1 MEKESK
7 SFWKLFCTSTFITCF
22 RTVCSFCLHKFLAV
36 VFGPS
41 TFALVGQFQNFISV
55 GQGVS
60 SLALQNGWVSLSAR
74 YKNDERLAGI
84 WRGGFR
90 LSVFAMFAFMA
101 LAVIFTFLAPLEEMF
116 PGIPRRGI
124 QAAILFALPGI
135 AVSNF
140 VAICLSVLNGLGL
153 YYRYVALAL
162 SVSLLQTLWVVILV
176 YTKSLSLLSV
186 IATQSLLTIAV
197 ALPIASRAG
206 FSLSQLKT
214 KSALHFEN
222 RKIWIP
228 FIAMGLIPMLLTPIS
243 LTFIRQMLHVT
254 QGLEIAGLWQG
265 VSKISDFF
273 NVAVSS
279 ILGIILLPKISES
292 MSEESFKKTFYPL
305 LIRILGISGFAALV
319 LFFLRDEVVYLFL
332 SEKFAAASP
341 LLSFQLLG
349 DFLHAGGWCC
359 GMVLIALRKTKKFLF
374 LEIFFQIFLVLVTW
388 LCLSRF
394 GAYSPVI
401 TYALE
406 NFLYFIVAF
415 IFVRKISWK
424 NL

>member
-41 TFALVGQFQNFISV
+41 TFALVGQFQNFISI

-153 YYRYVALAL
+153 YYRYAVLAL

-206 FSLSQLKT
+206 FSLSQLT
-214 KSALHFEN
+214 
-222 RKIWIP
+222 
-228 FIAMGLIPMLLTPIS
+228 
-243 LTFIRQMLHVT
+243 
-254 QGLEIAGLWQG
+254 
-265 VSKISDFF
+265 
-273 NVAVSS
+273 
-279 ILGIILLPKISES
+279 
-292 MSEESFKKTFYPL
+292 
-305 LIRILGISGFAALV
+305 
-319 LFFLRDEVVYLFL
+319 
-332 SEKFAAASP
+332 EKFGFH
-341 LLSFQLLG
+341 LLRWG
-349 DFLHAGGWCC
+349 
-359 GMVLIALRKTKKFLF
+359 
-374 LEIFFQIFLVLVTW
+374 
-388 LCLSRF
+388 
-394 GAYSPVI
+394 
-401 TYALE
+401 
-406 NFLYFIVAF
+406 LYQCF
-415 IFVRKISWK
+415 
-424 NL
+424 